1 MPVDVRKSITLPFN
15 FFCTVRRVVLDAAF
29 LTHLHDMALWLT
41 KEYSCPKQMPSRVR
55 V

>member
-1 MPVDVRKSITLPFN
+1 MPVDMRKGITLPYD

-29 LTHLHDMALWLT
+29 LTHLHEMALWLT
-41 KEYSCPKQMPSRVR
+41 KEYACPKQVPSRVR